1 MRNQSMVGTAV
12 LDKDENILNKEE
24 VQKRWAGHF
33 KEVLNR
39 EQLNN
44 PIGFQEEARFE
55 FGELIEEIVGSELYF
70 EELRNAITNLKNG
83 NIDNVTAEIW
93 KADAEFSA
101 KKVHGL
107 FSKVWRNKPTHM
119 TGRRG

>member
-1 MRNQSMVGTAV
+1 MVGTAV
-12 LDKDENILNKEE
+12 LDKDENILNKKE

-39 EQLNN
+39 EQSTN
-44 PIGFQEEARFE
+44 PIGFQEEVRFE
-55 FGELIEEIVGSELYF
+55 FGELIEEIVDCELYF

-83 NIDNVTAEIW
+83 SIDNVTAVIR
-93 KADAEFSA
+93 KPHAEFSA
-101 KKVHGL
+101 RKVHGL